1 MKLVCAWGALVGA
14 LFVVQSSLLP
24 MIAYHGTSADLLL
37 AFVVSFAFLRGSR
50 LGVLGGFFAGLLQDL
65 ATGTFFGTNIFC
77 KMIIGYICG
86 AFSNRVFKEQ
96 IFLPIL
102 SVALASALNY
112 LILALLMVLLGY
124 RFDLL
129 VHASHVLLPMVIYNV
144 LFALPVHYFVYM
156 MCEWLK
162 EKK

>member
-1 MKLVCAWGALVGA
+1 MKFACCWAGIVGV
-14 LFVVQSSLLP
+14 LFVFQSALLP
-24 MIAYHGTSADLLL
+24 MLAFHGVSADLLL

-50 LGVLGGFFAGLLQDL
+50 LGVLCGFLCGLLQDL

-77 KMIIGYICG
+77 KMIIGYVCG

-96 IFLPIL
+96 LFLPLL
-102 SVALASALNY
+102 SVAMASVLNY
-112 LILALLMVLLGY
+112 FLLAVLMVLLGY

-129 VHASHVLLPMVIYNV
+129 VHLQQVLVPMVLYNIV
-144 LFALPVHYFVYM
+144 FAMPVHYLVYLT
-156 MCEWLK
+156 CERMK